1 MSRINR
7 FATVIMLIMSMC
19 FLVPIVLVPVVAAFA
34 VETPSVSRQQHPTI
48 IEVPRMTVDEFT
60 TYWRNLHQ
68 ERPPPKNG
76 HDVRNYDHPLTTPI
90 LVTGVLSSGQCAEIG
105 SLFMET
111 AQSDTPIFVELQ
123 RRRTVKEGLWSSKS
137 RRRSL
142 MKPVRSS
149 ELRSY
154 NVSLAQ
160 AIDTILTQSHH
171 HDAFWCFQEGLL
183 EDHSAFQ
190 PIHQVLKSISQS
202 LLQCH
207 THVEDERIPDNEST
221 NYSGFTNWFD
231 YFPNW
236 AQSTDCVILSGIG
249 STSTLHRDPFEW
261 TGTSV
266 CLEGTKVWRFIE
278 PTPNVHTID
287 AMMKSYRLPSVAW
300 NGTATVSA
308 GWQSDFSLYRNIKPT
323 DKGQRDEAWSI
334 APTTSDDKYRQVFK
348 MAQSLDVL
356 QPDEALMSNWTT
368 TTTTNIWTTV
378 QQEGD
383 FVIIPAHY
391 WHQTYTI
398 IEPTVTI
405 SSQHCSDFDLARVLN
420 HMVTTTN
427 RTNLFHVEDLVV
439 ELWNENH
446 PNETMQQ
453 FFQQLHETFM

>member
-1 MSRINR
+1 MLNMSV
-7 FATVIMLIMSMC
+7 FLIP
-19 FLVPIVLVPVVAAFA
+19 LIVPVVAAFA
-34 VETPSVSRQQHPTI
+34 VEIPTLSRPQHPTI

-76 HDVRNYDHPLTTPI
+76 HDVRNYEHPLVTPI
-90 LVTGVLSSGQCAEIG
+90 LVTDVLSSGQCAEIG

-111 AQSDTPIFVELQ
+111 AQSDTSIFVELQ
-123 RRRTVKEGLWSSKS
+123 RRRTTNKEELRSSKS

-154 NVSLAQ
+154 NVSLVQ
-160 AIDTILTQSHH
+160 AIDAILTQSHH
-171 HDAFWCFQEGLL
+171 NDAFWCFQEGLL

-190 PIHQVLKSISQS
+190 PIHKVLKSIRQS
-202 LLQCH
+202 LLQCLI
-207 THVEDERIPDNEST
+207 HVEDEDERIPDNDST
-221 NYSGFTNWFD
+221 NSGFTNWFD

-236 AQSTDCVILSGIG
+236 AHSTDCVILSGIG

-278 PTPNVHTID
+278 PTPNVRTID

-300 NGTATVSA
+300 NGTATISA
-308 GWQSDFSLYRNIKPT
+308 GWQSDFSLYRNINLT
-323 DKGQRDEAWSI
+323 DDGQRDEAWSM
-334 APTTSDDKYRQVFK
+334 APTSDAKYREVLK

-356 QPDEALMSNWTT
+356 QPDQSLMSNWTA
-368 TTTTNIWTTV
+368 TTNIWTTV

-383 FVIIPAHY
+383 FLIIPAHY

-398 IEPTVTI
+398 VEPTVTI
-405 SSQHCSDFDLARVLN
+405 SSQHCSDFDITRVLN
-420 HMVTTTN
+420 HIVTTTN
-427 RTNLFHVEDLVV
+427 RTNLFNVEDLVV
-439 ELWNENH
+439 ALWNENH
-446 PNETMQQ
+446 PKEKMQQ
-453 FFQQLHETFM
+453 FFQQLHETLM